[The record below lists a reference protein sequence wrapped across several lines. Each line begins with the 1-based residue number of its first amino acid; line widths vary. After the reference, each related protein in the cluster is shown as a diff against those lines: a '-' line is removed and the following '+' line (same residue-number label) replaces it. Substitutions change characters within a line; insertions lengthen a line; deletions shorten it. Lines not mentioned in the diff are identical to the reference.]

1 MLTLGMDPGTA
12 RCGYGLVEGDGDLH
26 CVTFGCIT
34 TKARTPLGSRLAII
48 RDALTD
54 LLDAYPISAVA
65 VERLGHA
72 RTLTSSVEV
81 AHSIG
86 VAHLAA
92 ADHGVEVEEYSP
104 PEIKLAVTGYGGA
117 DKAGVQTMVTHLL
130 GLETPPSPDHAADA
144 LAVAIC
150 HVHSYKARALERA
163 VVGR

>member
-12 RCGYGLVEGDGDLH
+12 RCGYGLVEGERDLR
-26 CVTFGCIT
+26 CVTFGCIS

-48 RDALTD
+48 RDQLTD
-54 LLDAYPISAVA
+54 LFDAYPISAVA

-86 VAHLAA
+86 VAHLTA
-92 ADHGVEVEEYSP
+92 ADHGLAVEEYSP
-104 PEIKLAVTGYGGA
+104 PEIKLAVTGYGRA
-117 DKAGVQTMVTHLL
+117 DKADVQAMVARLL
-130 GLETPPSPDHAADA
+130 GLETPPTPDHAADA

-150 HVHSYKARALERA
+150 HVHSFRARALERSL
-163 VVGR
+163 VGR